1 MATFSVFEQY
11 ASVPPFHER
20 PFQGVLR
27 DSRNGRIS
35 DDGWE
40 VSLSNVAFP
49 SPTSSGEFAYC
60 VSLVLRKTDLC
71 QVSECDTASSI
82 IHKLKIIGDKDA
94 KEKLDPT
101 AFQSPLETC
110 ESGGKVMNV
119 TEDLTKLNCGL
130 SRKKKCSQMNVV
142 GLALISSENA
152 TIGMR
157 TALSLL
163 YDDFCT
169 QKDKRICT
177 GLVDF
182 LGTFSRDVEDHALRS
197 LLLPYLSFAESKWID
212 RPISDQHAT
221 YLNTAGGHLLH
232 SLPPVPLA
240 LAFLVLLLEQKV
252 KSIIPCICLHDFSS
266 HEPLSLTRRLFL
278 RHPGGAC

>member
-1 MATFSVFEQY
+1 M
-11 ASVPPFHER
+11 
-20 PFQGVLR
+20 
-27 DSRNGRIS
+27 
-35 DDGWE
+35 
-40 VSLSNVAFP
+40 
-49 SPTSSGEFAYC
+49 
-60 VSLVLRKTDLC
+60 RKTDLC